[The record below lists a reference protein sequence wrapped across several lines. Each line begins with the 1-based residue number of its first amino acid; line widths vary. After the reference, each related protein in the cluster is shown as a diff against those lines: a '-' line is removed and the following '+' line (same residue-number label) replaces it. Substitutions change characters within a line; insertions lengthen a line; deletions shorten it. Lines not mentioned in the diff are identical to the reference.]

1 MALLLVAIL
10 LVSLPAAAQQSERF
24 DQFELHHSIVYTT
37 FLSPEIAAEYG
48 IARGRDK
55 AMLTLSVRDADAGET
70 AGRPMIIEGETWDL
84 IRNYELDIKEI
95 REGDAT
101 YYIIPFEFLDR
112 EYRFFDLTFTPEG
125 SKRSYRYK
133 FNRQLWRQ
141 DGP

>member
-1 MALLLVAIL
+1 MAG
-10 LVSLPAAAQQSERF
+10 
-24 DQFELHHSIVYTT
+24 
-37 FLSPEIAAEYG
+37 EYG

-55 AMLTLSVRDADAGET
+55 AMLTLSVRDAESGET
-70 AGRPMIIEGETWDL
+70 SGRPMTITGATWDL
-84 IRNYELDIKEI
+84 IRNYELNVKEI

-112 EYRFFDLTFTPEG
+112 EYRFFDLTFTPQG
-125 SKRSYRYK
+125 SPKSYTYK